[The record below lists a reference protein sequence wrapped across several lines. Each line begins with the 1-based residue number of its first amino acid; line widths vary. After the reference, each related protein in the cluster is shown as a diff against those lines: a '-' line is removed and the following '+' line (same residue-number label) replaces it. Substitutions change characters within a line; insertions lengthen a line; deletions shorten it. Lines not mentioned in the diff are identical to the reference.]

1 MVSSINLSALS
12 AETPF
17 ARTISLIR
25 SCFALLEHL
34 FFAGGELFPENPL
47 GRRLL
52 TASRNFSEITGFQFF
67 HIITV
72 SFIPVIRHRSGLRL
86 QYLCYFGERLRFYD
100 ITNSYLSGGFYRY
113 HHLHIAVRQPEYIV
127 TSRLA
132 GESSV
137 LQSLRS
143 PRLRAWD
150 TQLYRQ

>member
-17 ARTISLIR
+17 ARTISLHQKLF
-25 SCFALLEHL
+25 CVAEHL
-34 FFAGGELFPENPL
+34 FFAGGELFPGIRSKEISHHL
-47 GRRLL
+47 
-52 TASRNFSEITGFQFF
+52 RNFSEITGFQFF

-72 SFIPVIRHRSGLRL
+72 SFVPVIRHRSGLRL

-100 ITNSYLSGGFYRY
+100 ITHSYLSGGFYRY

-127 TSRLA
+127 TSRLCR
-132 GESSV
+132 ESSV